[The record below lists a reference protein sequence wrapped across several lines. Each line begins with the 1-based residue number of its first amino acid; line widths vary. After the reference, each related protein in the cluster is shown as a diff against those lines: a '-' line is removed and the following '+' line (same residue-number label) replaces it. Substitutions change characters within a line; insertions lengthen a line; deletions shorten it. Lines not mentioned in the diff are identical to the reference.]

1 MICRRGGAT
10 GPGNTQSDSHSPG
23 TRDLPEQRRALDDT
37 ADIRRQGH
45 EGDASHERRSG
56 GTTGHFQS
64 RPANGR
70 PSRTVDPEHPVQH
83 ALLVLAACHRQR
95 ADQAVTCASYQHR
108 TGLSPC
114 AGPTCRCAGSVQGNQ
129 CCPGLSLPS
138 TGRRPCPLRARL
150 NGEPESSA
158 ATHGQSQYPL
168 TCIAAALLSRRRSL
182 PSWSYQPRA
191 GPWVPHP
198 HQAIRLPLSPLQHGR
213 GDRFARQG
221 QVLAAVEP

>member
-1 MICRRGGAT
+1 VAGTPNSRTLVAFAPLLSHAT
-10 GPGNTQSDSHSPG
+10 ARP
-23 TRDLPEQRRALDDT
+23 
-37 ADIRRQGH
+37 RQ
-45 EGDASHERRSG
+45 ASTSFG
-56 GTTGHFQS
+56 SQA
-64 RPANGR
+64 RPAGR
-70 PSRTVDPEHPVQH
+70 RLQSQLTGTSQRYDLAHCHPGQAAPSTPVSVRRLLARVTSTVP
-83 ALLVLAACHRQR
+83 
-95 ADQAVTCASYQHR
+95 
-108 TGLSPC
+108 GLSPR

-150 NGEPESSA
+150 NGEPESST

-191 GPWVPHP
+191 GPWAPHP